1 MNASKPTVLSIALV
15 LGTLFWG
22 GAPPLSFTEFAGA
35 FRAGYNELNSTI
47 YTLDL
52 HDRLRAGADQEGLFR
67 QAQFFNEQGAG
78 LARFDRAELSASDQL
93 LFDLMDFEIDLNQY
107 RIGLEQRWT
116 ASGRPIP
123 ERSLFEL
130 PEHAAWYSYFVLFF
144 TGTDITPEE
153 VFALGVSETDRC
165 SKEIAAIRTELG
177 VKDSATFHQHLT
189 DQRFYITDK
198 QKVMNG
204 FAQIDSTVRV
214 HLPGF
219 VGAMAVPEVHAEEWP
234 DAGPNTPPGIY
245 RGAVDSALTNYV
257 FQFNF
262 FGGRYNTRAM
272 SWLYMHEAIPGH
284 HLQVVQPINTTSGDL
299 REDLFYSGTAEGWA
313 CYVEYYG
320 ADLGLY
326 TDPYQRLGKWEW
338 DLVRSVR
345 LVLDAGI
352 HYYGWSHAEAL
363 TYWKAHVPGQDDIA
377 EREVMRV
384 TNWAAQALSYKVGAS
399 RIQAMR
405 DRYEAECAKKGSA
418 PDVVRFHRALLGM
431 GRVPI
436 AVVERNMV
444 AALEDR

>member
-1 MNASKPTVLSIALV
+1 MNASKPTVLSLVLV
-15 LGTLFWG
+15 LGSLFWD
-22 GAPPLSFTEFAGA
+22 GAPPLSFNEFAGT
-35 FRAGYNELNSTI
+35 FRAGYNKLNSTI

-52 HDRLRAGADQEGLFR
+52 HDRLRSGAHKEGLDR
-67 QAQFFNEQGAG
+67 QERFFNDQAAA
-78 LARFDRAELSASDQL
+78 LATFDRGELSAADQL
-93 LFDLMDFEIDLNQY
+93 LFDLMAFEIDLNKG
-107 RIGLEQRWT
+107 RIGLEQRWN
-116 ASGRPIP
+116 ANGRAIP

-130 PEHAAWYSYFVLFF
+130 PEHAAWYSYFVRFF

-165 SKEIAAIRTELG
+165 TKEIQAIRTELG
-177 VKDSATFHQHLT
+177 FTDSASFQEHLS

-198 QKVMNG
+198 QKVLNG
-204 FAQIDSTVRV
+204 FARIDSTVRV
-214 HLPGF
+214 HLPDF
-219 VGAMAVPEVHAEEWP
+219 VGAMDVPAVRAEEWP
-234 DAGPNTPPGIY
+234 EAGPNTPPGIY
-245 RGAVDSALTNYV
+245 RGTVDSALSSYV

-262 FGGRYNTRAM
+262 YGGRYNDRAM

-284 HLQVVQPINTTSGDL
+284 HLQVVQPINATSGDL

-345 LVLDAGI
+345 LVMDAGI
-352 HYYGWSHAEAL
+352 HYYGWSHAGAL
-363 TYWKAHVPGQDDIA
+363 DYWKAHVPGQDEIA
-377 EREVMRV
+377 EREVKRV

-405 DRYEAECAKKGSA
+405 DRYEAECAKNGTR
-418 PDVVRFHRALLGM
+418 PDVVRFHRAFLDM

-436 AVVERNMV
+436 AVVERNI
-444 AALEDR
+444 AAVLQDR